1 MRKNLIFYAKNC
13 ITFTCKI
20 KGLNMAEHID
30 KVIEVLNKSGK
41 EYTLYFTPRIP
52 KNRVPSSWPY
62 LLYPINDTYVEIRYG
77 YYEIKDSPLGP
88 IMMRLGECWW
98 NRQEDSV
105 DVKVR
110 AIKWTVDANYLHPA
124 TLDDVYKF
132 IHRMPVVES
141 GLSEKKADKLFD
153 KYCDLPVPKSAK
165 NIEPPTPN
173 WMSQA
178 VFESADEMVATF
190 EAIRRVNARR
200 PFDRDD
206 FGGTPEPY
214 IPYISLAM
222 PLAVGT
228 AIKMMPLIQSFLM
241 NTYQM

>member
-1 MRKNLIFYAKNC
+1 M
-13 ITFTCKI
+13 CKI
-20 KGLNMAEHID
+20 KDVNMAVS

-62 LLYPINDTYVEIRYG
+62 FLPYINGDRVEIQYG

-98 NRQEDSV
+98 NRKEDSV
-105 DVKVR
+105 EVKVR
-110 AIKWTVDANYLHPA
+110 AIKWEVSADYLDPA
-124 TLDDVYKF
+124 TLDEVYKF

-200 PFDRDD
+200 PFDPSD
-206 FGGTPEPY
+206 FGHPEPY